1 MLKPHTCERHAPVSA
16 FQFSAFQIFLKWFAA
31 PSSRLAPAA
40 GVGNLPRMK
49 FILSVVVY
57 LLMAVVMAWGIL
69 AMIQPGGKPWIL
81 LAGFAVY
88 AVLFSR
94 IGCASEEH

>member
-1 MLKPHTCERHAPVSA
+1 
-16 FQFSAFQIFLKWFAA
+16 
-31 PSSRLAPAA
+31 
-40 GVGNLPRMK
+40 MK

-57 LLMAVVMAWGIL
+57 LLMAVVMSWGIL

>member
-1 MLKPHTCERHAPVSA
+1 
-16 FQFSAFQIFLKWFAA
+16 
-31 PSSRLAPAA
+31 
-40 GVGNLPRMK
+40 MK

-57 LLMAVVMAWGIL
+57 LLMALVMAWGVL

-81 LAGFAVY
+81 LAGFAAY
-88 AVLFSR
+88 AVLFAR